1 MLDERNVQRTWE
13 RLRRRA
19 QDPRYGVRPLG
30 LHSARHTFAS
40 LALDS
45 GRSIRFVAEQLG
57 HNSPPFT
64 LETDAH
70 MLPMEGD
77 RMGFADFRRP
87 SGVTKRHYASP
98 DAGDTRAPESPEP
111 LNTWAEKGNLE
122 RETRFELAT
131 LSLGS

>member
-1 MLDERNVQRTWE
+1 MTS
-13 RLRRRA
+13 A
-19 QDPRYGVRPLG
+19 G
-30 LHSARHTFAS
+30 LEPSTLVFAVPFAS